1 MVNENREELD
11 DFLEAETA
19 DPVRGSR
26 RGKTDSDGNLP
37 TFVTVMSIID
47 LIFCGL
53 RLPLLIVSVLGILA
67 MLSDPQMQSPQM
79 QSMVGLTVLSFVA
92 ESLIAVCG
100 LAAGIGMLTK
110 KPWAT
115 IPGWVAVICCVISI
129 GSNIYTTQRTIDLR
143 FAQIQGPGA
152 DAARMGATVGL
163 AGTVLFRLALLGC
176 YIAALKVFTNWIGK
190 NRPEEA

>member
-26 RGKTDSDGNLP
+26 RGKTDSGGDLP

-67 MLSDPQMQSPQM
+67 MLSDPQMQSM
-79 QSMVGLTVLSFVA
+79 LGLTVLSFVA
-92 ESLIAVCG
+92 EALIAVCG

-152 DAARMGATVGL
+152 DAARMGATAGL

-176 YIAALKVFTNWIGK
+176 YVAALKVFTNWIGK

>member
-26 RGKTDSDGNLP
+26 RGKTDSGGDLP

-67 MLSDPQMQSPQM
+67 MVANPQMQSL
-79 QSMVGLTVLSFVA
+79 VGVSVLSFVA
-92 ESLIAVCG
+92 EALTAGCG

-115 IPGWVAVICCVISI
+115 NVGWVAVICCLISL
-129 GSNIYTTQRTIDLR
+129 GANIYTTMNTFDLQL
-143 FAQIQGPGA
+143 AQIQGPGA
-152 DAARMGATVGL
+152 DAARVGAYVGL

-176 YIAALKVFTNWIGK
+176 YIAALKMFTNWIGK
-190 NRPEEA
+190 NWTEEA